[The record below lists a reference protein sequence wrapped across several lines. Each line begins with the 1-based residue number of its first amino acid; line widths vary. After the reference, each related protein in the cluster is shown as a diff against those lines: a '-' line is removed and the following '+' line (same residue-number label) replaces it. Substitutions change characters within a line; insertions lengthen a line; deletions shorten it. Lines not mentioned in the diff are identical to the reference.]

1 MLEALYKDS
10 IDVLRNT
17 RSLDSGGTYT
27 ESEVIDSVI
36 TGLIVP
42 VSGKSEFKNSQAAV
56 VETTHRCYTSNDSDV
71 IVRDKL
77 RVTINTYEVLYIESS
92 TLGSNPHQEIELK
105 FLYEIAP

>member
-1 MLEALYKDS
+1 MLEALYKDT
-10 IDVLRNT
+10 IEVLRNT

-27 ESEVIDSVI
+27 ESEVVASTI

-42 VSGKSEFKNSQAAV
+42 VSGKSEFKHSQAAI

-77 RVTINTYEVLYIESS
+77 RANSVTYEVLYIESS
-92 TLGSNPHQEIELK
+92 TLGSNPHQEIELNK
-105 FLYEIAP
+105 VN